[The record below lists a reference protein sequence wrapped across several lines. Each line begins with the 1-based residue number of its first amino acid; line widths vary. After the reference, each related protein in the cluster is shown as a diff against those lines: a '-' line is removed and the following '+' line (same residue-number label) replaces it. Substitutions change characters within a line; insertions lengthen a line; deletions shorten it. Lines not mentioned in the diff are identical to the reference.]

1 MWGTWGPRETWGWD
15 DGVDTVREA
24 RRKKADEEKD
34 RAEREVIRKAYFR
47 LEQPVHGT
55 LLQAYW
61 PNQDTWLPVKF
72 VKVCLDGK
80 YRVKW
85 CSDGTLSDMPTDY
98 VRKHGSDEPAQGDSG
113 AVTIRQVLVDARPDW
128 KERDVEASLAKLKRI
143 GIVDARNLHEVVKAE
158 IRGGWGGVNSMLKEE
173 NEKPFLM
180 QTLLAMRKC
189 GEAWLMREAATSG
202 GAPTSELSAKT
213 SNSKVGGHNGGAKA
227 EPQDPAHAANVR
239 NNFTPAERERGGA
252 STHPADPGAQ
262 ASSMEAAIAAAAM
275 ANGAGGEAEAE
286 AAQLL
291 VRCARGHALEQEL
304 TPYDG
309 HCDGCRE
316 ALDQGTLTWRCSP
329 CTVDLCDGCHAAIRQ
344 RAPPRT
350 TAFNSFMAAHLHAI
364 MEELGAAATP
374 SLGALTR
381 VCAERWR
388 ALPAEERRPYRGRVA
403 PMTRGEF
410 VAAGVR
416 LRCAL
421 SCELAHGG
429 AGEPV
434 QLCRLDL
441 PPRAVLQGG
450 AAGWHETRVAEVPVM
465 GTDLGVH
472 VRVSVAVAASRR
484 WVG

>member
-291 VRCARGHALEQEL
+291 VRCARGHALEQGP
-304 TPYDG
+304 TPYDVD
-309 HCDGCRE
+309 CDGCRKE
-316 ALDQGTLTWRCSP
+316 FNQGSPMWRCDACSF
-329 CTVDLCDGCHAAIRQ
+329 DLCNGCHAKRVAAANH
-344 RAPPRT
+344 APPRR
-350 TAFNSFMAAHLHAI
+350 AKACLPAADSEDPPPLQP
-364 MEELGAAATP
+364 AAAVTP
-374 SLGALTR
+374 ASAAAAPGAE
-381 VCAERWR
+381 AAPERE
-388 ALPAEERRPYRGRVA
+388 A
-403 PMTRGEF
+403 F
-410 VAAGVR
+410 
-416 LRCAL
+416 C
-421 SCELAHGG
+421 
-429 AGEPV
+429 
-434 QLCRLDL
+434 
-441 PPRAVLQGG
+441 LQGHGLRNQTARFDANCTYCNRDLDKG
-450 AAGWHETRVAEVPVM
+450 APAWQCSRCSYYLCDACFDEK
-465 GTDLGVH
+465 
-472 VRVSVAVAASRR
+472 AV
-484 WVG
+484 